1 MPDRPRR
8 GLVSALIRPGLALAL
23 FCAAAAAGAQAPPHC
38 VADANTLCFGA
49 GDRFSVTASFQQSP
63 EGPSFFATAVSL
75 TADSGYFWFFDREN
89 VELVVKVL
97 DACALSPGAYWFFAA
112 GLTNVGVSI
121 VVKDLPASQTK
132 LYTNQIGTPFAPIQD
147 TGAFDTCP

>member
-97 DACALSPGAYWFFAA
+97 SACSLDGHFWVFAG
-112 GLTNVGVSI
+112 GLTNVGVTLL
-121 VVKDLPASQTK
+121 VEDTVTGASQV
-132 LYTNQIGTPFAPIQD
+132 YTNPVGT
-147 TGAFDTCP
+147 AFEPLQETKAFSCP